1 MGAAPRWSGVEVAVT
16 SLSRVVWSEGMHLA
30 QHHFQ
35 AQSRYFED
43 VTAFAV
49 SRLFFKPYGV
59 AGCDLDAEA
68 LRNGTVVLTAAR
80 GMMPDGL
87 AFHFPDD
94 PPPEALEI
102 RDLFSPTHDSH
113 LVLLAIP
120 PFRRGGGNCSPAGNG
135 GSPDVRFR
143 PATAR
148 VVDEITGREER
159 PIEVAHKNFRLI
171 LDVQA
176 TPDLVTLPLA
186 RVRRDG
192 AGHFVYDPDYIA
204 PCLQIGASPQLMHLL
219 SRLIETLDAKAQAL
233 LGERRAAHGSL
244 AEYASR
250 EVAGFWLSH
259 AVHSS
264 LLPLRH
270 LLHVREVHPEQ
281 LYLELARLAGA
292 LCTFAM
298 DSDPRTLPLYDHDA
312 LGRCFSALERHIRD
326 HLEIVLPTRGI
337 TIPLVVTAPLYHGT
351 TVTDPR
357 ALGRSHWYLGVRS
370 SAGVGE
376 VIAAVPRLVK
386 VCSAEHIA
394 KLVARAF
401 PALSLE
407 HVPSPP
413 PEISPRIG
421 TQYFRIGRSVRGAD
435 GTLETSPCWT
445 LIAQTGGVGVY
456 VPGAIPDAELD
467 LCIVLEG

>member
-1 MGAAPRWSGVEVAVT
+1 VR
-16 SLSRVVWSEGMHLA
+16 SLTRVVWSEGMHLA

-35 AQSRYFED
+35 AQSRYFENL
-43 VTAFAV
+43 TAFAIGN
-49 SRLFFKPYGV
+49 LFFEPYGV
-59 AGCDLDAEA
+59 AGCEMDAEA
-68 LRNGTVVLTAAR
+68 LRNGTVVLTHAR

-87 AFHFPDD
+87 AFHFPED
-94 PPPEALEI
+94 PTPDALEI
-102 RDLFSPTHDSH
+102 RELFSPTHDSH

-120 PFRRGGGNCSPAGNG
+120 PFRSQAGNCSPAANG
-135 GSPDVRFR
+135 GPPDVRFR
-143 PATAR
+143 AAMEH
-148 VVDEITGREER
+148 VIDETTGQEEKA
-159 PIEVAHKNFRLI
+159 IEVAQKNFRLI
-171 LDVQA
+171 LDIQA

-192 AGHFVYDPDYIA
+192 TGHFAYDPDYVA
-204 PCLQIGASPQLMHLL
+204 PCLQIGASPQLMRLL
-219 SRLIETLDAKAQAL
+219 SRLVETLDAKAQAL
-233 LGERRAAHGSL
+233 LDERRAAHGSL

-264 LLPLRH
+264 LAPLRH
-270 LLHVREVHPEQ
+270 LLYVKEVHPEQ
-281 LYLELARLAGA
+281 LYLELARLAGG

-298 DSDPRTLPLYDHDA
+298 HADPRDLPLYDHDA
-312 LGRCFSALERHIRD
+312 LDRCFGELERHIRD
-326 HLEIVLPTRGI
+326 HLEIVLPTRGVR
-337 TIPLVVTAPLYHGT
+337 IPLVSTAPLYYGA
-351 TVTDPR
+351 TVADPR

-376 VIAAVPRLVK
+376 VVAAVPRLVK

-401 PALSLE
+401 PALPLE
-407 HVPSPP
+407 HVASPP

-421 TQYFRIGRSVRGAD
+421 TQYFRIAKSVRGSD
-435 GTLETSPCWT
+435 GAVETAPCWT

-456 VPGAIPDAELD
+456 VPGAIPDAEME